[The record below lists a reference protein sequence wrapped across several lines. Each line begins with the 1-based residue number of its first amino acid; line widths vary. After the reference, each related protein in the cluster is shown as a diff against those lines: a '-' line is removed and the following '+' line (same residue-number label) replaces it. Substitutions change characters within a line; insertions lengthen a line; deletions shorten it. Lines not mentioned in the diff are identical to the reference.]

1 MKMTV
6 SRALKERAR
15 LAGKLGEIF
24 KLIRN
29 ENSVLAGATRTCDIR
44 EKFVEYKSII
54 KKMTAIKAAVTRANA
69 GIATE
74 LAELAETKS
83 MITQLKSINVIE
95 GKQRESGYNGSPEY
109 YEMEAAISKAE
120 LYREFEL
127 LQDRANMLQDKI
139 DEFNAK
145 TSVEVEL

>member
-1 MKMTV
+1 MTV

-44 EKFVEYKSII
+44 EKFVI
-54 KKMTAIKAAVTRANA
+54 AA
-69 GIATE
+69 E

-83 MITQLKSINVIE
+83 MITQLKSINVVE
-95 GKQRESGYNGSPEY
+95 GKQRESGYSGASE

-120 LYREFEL
+120 LYRELEL

-139 DEFNAK
+139 DEFNVK

>member
-1 MKMTV
+1 MKITV

-44 EKFVEYKSII
+44 EKFVEYKSIV
-54 KKMTAIKAAVTRANA
+54 KKMTAIKAAVTKANA
-69 GIATE
+69 GIAAE

-83 MITQLKSINVIE
+83 MITQLKSINVVE
-95 GKQRESGYNGSPEY
+95 GKQRESGYSGASE

-120 LYREFEL
+120 LYRELEL

>member
-1 MKMTV
+1 
-6 SRALKERAR
+6 
-15 LAGKLGEIF
+15 
-24 KLIRN
+24 
-29 ENSVLAGATRTCDIR
+29 
-44 EKFVEYKSII
+44 
-54 KKMTAIKAAVTRANA
+54 MTAIKAAVTKANA

-83 MITQLKSINVIE
+83 MITQLKSINVVE
-95 GKQRESGYNGSPEY
+95 GKQRESGYSGASE

-120 LYREFEL
+120 LYRELEL